1 MYFDNSSPIF
11 TPCSKGC
18 YIEKLKSADA
28 ENALLIHIENGI
40 PYLRADIE
48 YGGEIHPRIELM
60 NFALVQDESDFS
72 EKISD
77 LNSECRG
84 YYAGGICFIEYE
96 NEDVADNNFLYDFLK
111 AYEEKTS
118 PLYMSCK
125 ETALKRICTVFPNAD
140 IFLLVDN

>member
-48 YGGEIHPRIELM
+48 YGGEIHPRIEPG
-60 NFALVQDESDFS
+60 SGR
-72 EKISD
+72 I
-77 LNSECRG
+77 R
-84 YYAGGICFIEYE
+84 
-96 NEDVADNNFLYDFLK
+96 FLRK
-111 AYEEKTS
+111 
-118 PLYMSCK
+118 
-125 ETALKRICTVFPNAD
+125 D
-140 IFLLVDN
+140 IRSQQ